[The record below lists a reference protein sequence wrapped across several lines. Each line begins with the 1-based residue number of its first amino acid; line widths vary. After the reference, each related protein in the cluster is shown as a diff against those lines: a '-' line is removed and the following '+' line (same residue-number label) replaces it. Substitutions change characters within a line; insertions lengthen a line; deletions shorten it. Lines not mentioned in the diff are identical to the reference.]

1 MKLKEGEEV
10 LTEYYF
16 NQTKDTFQKGI
27 LTNNRLVYISK
38 TSKDHQSE
46 ENYPL
51 SKLTSVRVEKV
62 RNGFRSKVLGFSIV
76 AMLILLI
83 VTGVMIF
90 GEIEPMWSEV
100 GYLIPVYLVLIWLIR
115 FGLKPDTVTT
125 NLVITQMGGAKRYSA
140 RNTKQLDDFIE
151 RINEQLI

>member
-16 NQTKDTFQKGI
+16 NRTKDTFQKGI
-27 LTNNRLVYISK
+27 LTNNRLICITK
-38 TSKDHQSE
+38 ASKDHQSE
-46 ENYPL
+46 ENFPL
-51 SKLTSVRVEKV
+51 SKLTSVRVDKV

-83 VTGVMIF
+83 VTGLMVF
-90 GEIEPMWSEV
+90 GENEPMWTEV
-100 GYLIPVYLVLIWLIR
+100 GYLIPLYLVLILLIR
-115 FGLKPDTVTT
+115 FGLKPDTVKT
-125 NLVITQMGGAKRYSA
+125 NIVITQMGGIKRYSA
-140 RNTKQLDDFIE
+140 RNTKQLDEFIE